1 MMTVINLQVSYS
13 VGNFL
18 FSSVTVVGNFLFS
31 SVAVGFA

>member
-1 MMTVINLQVSYS
+1 MTVINLQVPYS

-18 FSSVTVVGNFLFS
+18 FSLVAVLGNFLFS